1 MLGERDVW
9 RWLLHRLVAV
19 VAGASL
25 LAGCSTA
32 EPRDELQV
40 TETVTAAQPAVS
52 PAVSTPA
59 GTVVPLAD
67 KITAIVAVPQAKQ
80 LVLATSGAELRL
92 LDLADPAAPPRTVP
106 LPGPATALTAT
117 PDGVLAS
124 VSSAKQLVK
133 VSLPAGTSSAQ
144 TLDGTPGAAAESG
157 DLTLVPLSDRK
168 AVDVVRA
175 GKTQKQ
181 IAGSMFSADQVLTT
195 GGNTVVLDR
204 LRTAVFDINV
214 AEGKVGAG
222 QRAGQGA
229 TNATTD
235 RFGRVLVTDTR
246 GGALLAFAT
255 GPILLKQRDPVPGAP
270 YGIAYDPKRDL
281 AWVTLTERN
290 EVIGYHVAG
299 GEPTEKYRFPTVVQP
314 NSVTVDPDSGRVF
327 VASATGGGVQVMQP

>member
-1 MLGERDVW
+1 MY
-9 RWLLHRLVAV
+9 RLVAV

-25 LAGCSTA
+25 LAGCSTTA

-40 TETVTAAQPAVS
+40 TESVTAAGPATS
-52 PAVSTPA
+52 PSVSTPA
-59 GTVVPLAD
+59 GTVVPIAD
-67 KITAIVAVPQAKQ
+67 KITTILAAPQAGQ
-80 LVLATSGAELRL
+80 LVAATSGPELRL
-92 LDLADPAAPPRTVP
+92 LNLTDPAAPPTTVG

-124 VSSAKQLVK
+124 IASTKQLVK
-133 VSLPAGTSSAQ
+133 VTLPTGTTSLQ
-144 TLDGTPGAAAESG
+144 QVDGMPGAAAQSG

-168 AVDVVRA
+168 AVDVLQA

-181 IAGSMFSADQVLTT
+181 ISGSMFSADQVLTA

-222 QRAGQGA
+222 QRAGAGA

-255 GPILLKQRDPVPGAP
+255 GPILLKQRYPVPGAP
-270 YGIAYDPKRDL
+270 YGIAYDSKRDL

-290 EVIGYHVAG
+290 EVIGYYVAG

>member
-1 MLGERDVW
+1 M
-9 RWLLHRLVAV
+9 HRLVAV

-25 LAGCSTA
+25 LAGCSSTA

-40 TETVTAAQPAVS
+40 TDTVTAAGPATS
-52 PAVSTPA
+52 PAESKPA
-59 GTVVPLAD
+59 GTVVPLPD
-67 KITAIVAVPQAKQ
+67 KITAIAAVVQAKQ
-80 LVLATSGAELRL
+80 LALATTGPELRL
-92 LDLADPAAPPRTVP
+92 LSLVDPAAAPRTVS
-106 LPGPATALTAT
+106 LPGPATALTVL

-124 VSSAKQLVK
+124 VASTKQLVK
-133 VSLPAGTSSAQ
+133 VSLPAGTTSVQ
-144 TLDGTPGAAAESG
+144 TVDGVPGAALQEG
-157 DLTLVPLSDRK
+157 DTTLVPLSDRK
-168 AVDVVRA
+168 AVDVVQA

-181 IAGSMFSADQVLTT
+181 ISGSMFSADQVLTA

-204 LRTAVFDINV
+204 LRTAVFDLNLG
-214 AEGKVGAG
+214 EGKVGAG

-246 GGALLAFAT
+246 GGALLAFST
-255 GPILLKQRDPVPGAP
+255 GPILLKQRYPVPGAP

-290 EVIGYHVAG
+290 EVIGYNVAG